1 MDFFDPQGRRVQRQ
15 SRGFTLI
22 ELLVV
27 VAIVGIAA
35 GVASL
40 SLRDP
45 DATRLEREA
54 SRLAALLESAR
65 AAGRAAGI
73 SVMWDPVDDSNGDQ
87 FRFEGLPSRAQLPKR
102 WLGERISVE
111 IAGAK
116 FVTLGP
122 EPLIG
127 PQRILLTSGDQ
138 KVVLA
143 TDGLTAFGIVTDTPR

>member
-65 AAGRAAGI
+65 AEGRAAGI
-73 SVMWDPVDDSNGDQ
+73 SVMWHPVDDSNGDQ